1 MEGVKSRVSSFLPK
15 FINLPAASILVEG
28 LKSQVNSFLKRTW
41 MNVTCLGLTIPRL
54 PVMRRASMLEDARE
68 KEKRTWMNVTC
79 LGLTIPDSLW
89 WDVHPCS
96 KMQGRKRREHEWHA
110 MGAAATHVLP
120 SFCTQLRRQA
130 RFRLN
135 QLNPGSRK
143 CTTSVQHHSQ
153 GMGHKQPQHH
163 DQGTLHCGWPS
174 ASKQFVLQR
183 LPGPC
188 PHETSRF
195 KPSRTFRGPNATAT
209 RTIPRK
215 TIWSWFKSYWKDLFI
230 STVPNV
236 PRQLQPVSR
245 TSQKFPGNN
254 LRTSRKTVRNPPEP
268 CRELHRNLSET
279 LQNLPGNCTGTCP
292 KPIGTTYCARINS
305 WFKSS
310 WKELFKPSRT
320 TLRAARKT
328 HRNLAGNCTGTCLK
342 PSGTF
347 LGTVQEPTVGEL
359 TLDLSPPERNFS
371 NRPEPP
377 FELPAKPTGTL
388 PATAREPVWNLPE
401 PSWEL
406 HKNLPET

>member
-1 MEGVKSRVSSFLPK
+1 MAQVIIISGPQVSGWTKSLGSTTKIYLSLSSAEESVNTLIGRRKTCANASSVRESPHDLSFSMWFKYNDHLPRKRSSSF
-15 FINLPAASILVEG
+15 S
-28 LKSQVNSFLKRTW
+28 
-41 MNVTCLGLTIPRL
+41 
-54 PVMRRASMLEDARE
+54 
-68 KEKRTWMNVTC
+68 
-79 LGLTIPDSLW
+79 
-89 WDVHPCS
+89 
-96 KMQGRKRREHEWHA
+96 
-110 MGAAATHVLP
+110 
-120 SFCTQLRRQA
+120 
-130 RFRLN
+130 
-135 QLNPGSRK
+135 
-143 CTTSVQHHSQ
+143 
-153 GMGHKQPQHH
+153 
-163 DQGTLHCGWPS
+163 
-174 ASKQFVLQR
+174 
-183 LPGPC
+183 
-188 PHETSRF
+188 
-195 KPSRTFRGPNATAT
+195 AT

-215 TIWSWFKSYWKDLFI
+215 TIWSWSKSYWKDLFI

-236 PRQLQPVSR
+236 PWQLQPVSR

-268 CRELHRNLSET
+268 CRELHRNRSET

-292 KPIGTTYCARINS
+292 KPTGTTYCGRINS

-342 PSGTF
+342 PTGTF

-388 PATAREPVWNLPE
+388 PGTAKEPVWNLPE

>member
-1 MEGVKSRVSSFLPK
+1 MSGSHHS
-15 FINLPAASILVEG
+15 
-28 LKSQVNSFLKRTW
+28 
-41 MNVTCLGLTIPRL
+41 RL

-96 KMQGRKRREHEWHA
+96 KMQGRKRREHEWTSHVWVSPFQTPCDETCIHARRCKGEREENMNDHA

-236 PRQLQPVSR
+236 PWQLQTVSR

-279 LQNLPGNCTGTCP
+279 
-292 KPIGTTYCARINS
+292 Y
-305 WFKSS
+305 
-310 WKELFKPSRT
+310 
-320 TLRAARKT
+320 
-328 HRNLAGNCTGTCLK
+328 RNHLL
-342 PSGTF
+342 
-347 LGTVQEPTVGEL
+347 
-359 TLDLSPPERNFS
+359 
-371 NRPEPP
+371 
-377 FELPAKPTGTL
+377 
-388 PATAREPVWNLPE
+388 
-401 PSWEL
+401 WE
-406 HKNLPET
+406 N